1 MKKFH
6 FKLTGKTK
14 KVVISVSAGAAAVA
28 IVAGILFGLRGRGEP
43 VGVYPFSMVGM
54 TEFWGDNQESYGPVT
69 TDRIQ
74 TVFLSDTQTITKVLV
89 KEGDQVK
96 KGDVLMTYD
105 TSLSELQLER
115 KRLDVEKANLQILE
129 AREELARINK
139 LEPMGNV
146 ETSVDIPVVSTN
158 YGRELSGAYEIA
170 TADEKFDGSSPE
182 KAVICWMKDDTPV
195 NNALLRQLY
204 YQAMMNQIAN
214 AEKVPSSGSA
224 VPGDEEGENE
234 EKEPS
239 ESEEETPTPTP
250 TPTPEP
256 TPTPTPTPKP
266 TPTPT
271 PVPTPSP
278 EPTPTPPPAPIVED
292 EPEEPDAFELF
303 AMRAPES
310 IQIYC
315 SDVFDKGVVQ
325 VTKGDAVNLTF
336 TSSVT
341 DWEHSNYVTWSL
353 ALKDKDKE
361 KSGPLMGQ
369 PNGRGF
375 TVTGVTDSIGEL
387 TYVVTADYDVAK
399 LQQHVDSYEFTLRV
413 VAPPAQEVEER
424 NSFYTILK
432 VTEGNLE
439 KAPCTTWQ
447 GLKVTVYDGGG
458 FGFSFCD
465 VPGQDY
471 FFPED
476 TNDAGD
482 DFAFPDIDNGSG
494 MTAAEI
500 AKLRREQEKKI
511 TELTAAAVMTQS
523 EYNLMLREFSDGSI
537 RATLDGQVVSLLSEE
552 EARENK
558 LPMLKI
564 SDGGG
569 FYVQGSVSE
578 LVKEKLKIGQE
589 VSINDWN
596 TGGMYTGTVESIG
609 DFPIQGEDWN
619 GMGNPNASYY
629 PFRVFIDGT
638 ADLQEGSY
646 VSVTYSAAEAENG
659 IYLENPFLRT
669 DEGEPYVYVRGK
681 NGRLEKRTVTTG
693 KSLWGSYTE
702 IRSGLTADDYI
713 AFPYGK
719 TVKPGAATQES
730 DLSALYGY

>member
-1 MKKFH
+1 MKK
-6 FKLTGKTK
+6 LSVKTK
-14 KVVISVSAGAAAVA
+14 KTVISVTAGVAAAA
-28 IVAGILFGLRGRGEP
+28 ILGGVVFGLRGRGEP

-74 TVFLSDTQTITKVLV
+74 TVFLSDTQTITGVKV
-89 KEGDQVK
+89 KEGDEVK

-105 TSLSELQLER
+105 TTLSELQLER
-115 KRLDVEKANLQILE
+115 KRLDVEKANLQVRE
-129 AREELARINK
+129 AQEELARINQLK
-139 LEPMGNV
+139 PM
-146 ETSVDIPVVSTN
+146 ESVDVEVDLPVESAN

-170 TADEKFDGSSPE
+170 NPDEQYDGSSPE
-182 KAVICWMKDDTPV
+182 KAVICWLKDSTPV

-214 AEKVPSSGSA
+214 AGHTPSSGSA
-224 VPGDEEGENE
+224 EPTPEEESKDEELLL
-234 EKEPS
+234 
-239 ESEEETPTPTP
+239 EEETGNADSSGQTEENENGNNDENQGDDPNETDDTENLIQQ
-250 TPTPEP
+250 TPE
-256 TPTPTPTPKP
+256 
-266 TPTPT
+266 
-271 PVPTPSP
+271 
-278 EPTPTPPPAPIVED
+278 EPP
-292 EPEEPDAFELF
+292 EPDAFTLF

-310 IQIYC
+310 LQIYC
-315 SDVFDKGVVQ
+315 GDVYNGGIVQ
-325 VTKGDAVNLTF
+325 VTSGDAVNLTF

-353 ALKDKDKE
+353 TSNE
-361 KSGPLMGQ
+361 SGPLMGQ
-369 PNGRGF
+369 RNGRGY
-375 TVTGVTDSIGEL
+375 TVSGVTSTIGETEYTVKA
-387 TYVVTADYDVAK
+387 TYNVEGLPTLYDIYTFK
-399 LQQHVDSYEFTLRV
+399 LRV
-413 VAPPAQEVEER
+413 VAQPAEEEEER
-424 NSFYTILK
+424 SSFYTILK
-432 VTEGNLE
+432 ITEGNLE

-465 VPGQDY
+465 VPSQEF
-471 FFPED
+471 FFPEE
-476 TNDAGD
+476 AD
-482 DFAFPDIDNGSG
+482 DDYSAPEIDYGSG

-500 AKLRREQEKKI
+500 AKLCREQEKKI
-511 TELTAAAVMTQS
+511 KDLTADAVITQS

-537 RATLDGQVVSLLSEE
+537 RATLDGVVVGLLTEE
-552 EARENK
+552 EARQNK
-558 LPMLKI
+558 LPMLKV
-564 SDGGG
+564 SGGGG
-569 FYVQGSVSE
+569 FYVRGSVSE
-578 LVKEKLKIGQE
+578 LEKDKLKPGQE
-589 VSINDWN
+589 VSVNDWN
-596 TGGMYTGTVESIG
+596 TGMMYTGTVESIG
-609 DFPIQGEDWN
+609 DFPIQDEGWN

-669 DEGEPYVYVRGK
+669 DDGEPYVYVRGK

-702 IRSGLTADDYI
+702 IRSGLTADDYV

-719 TVKPGAATQES
+719 NVKPGAATAES

>member
-1 MKKFH
+1 MKK
-6 FKLTGKTK
+6 LSVKTK
-14 KVVISVSAGAAAVA
+14 KTVISVTAGVAAAA
-28 IVAGILFGLRGRGEP
+28 ILGGVVFGLRGRGEP

-74 TVFLSDTQTITKVLV
+74 TVFLSDTQTITEVKV
-89 KEGDQVK
+89 KEGDEVK

-105 TSLSELQLER
+105 TTLSELQLER
-115 KRLDVEKANLQILE
+115 KRLDVEKANLQVRE
-129 AREELARINK
+129 AQEELARINQLK
-139 LEPMGNV
+139 PM
-146 ETSVDIPVVSTN
+146 ESVDVEVDLPVESAN

-170 TADEKFDGSSPE
+170 NPDEQYDGSSPE
-182 KAVICWMKDDTPV
+182 KAVICWLKDSTPV

-214 AEKVPSSGSA
+214 AGHTPSSGSA
-224 VPGDEEGENE
+224 EPTPEEESKDEELLL
-234 EKEPS
+234 
-239 ESEEETPTPTP
+239 EEETGNADSSGQTEENENGNNDENQGDDPNETDDTENLIQQ
-250 TPTPEP
+250 TPEE
-256 TPTPTPTPKP
+256 
-266 TPTPT
+266 
-271 PVPTPSP
+271 SP
-278 EPTPTPPPAPIVED
+278 EPDDTENLIQQTPEEPP
-292 EPEEPDAFELF
+292 EPDAFTLF

-310 IQIYC
+310 LQIYC
-315 SDVFDKGVVQ
+315 GDVYNGGIVQ
-325 VTKGDAVNLTF
+325 VTSGDAVNLTF

-353 ALKDKDKE
+353 TSNE
-361 KSGPLMGQ
+361 SGPLMGQ
-369 PNGRGF
+369 RNGRGY
-375 TVTGVTDSIGEL
+375 TVSGVTSTIGETEYTVKA
-387 TYVVTADYDVAK
+387 TYNVEGLPTLDDIYTFK
-399 LQQHVDSYEFTLRV
+399 LRV
-413 VAPPAQEVEER
+413 VAQPAEEEEER
-424 NSFYTILK
+424 SSFYTILK
-432 VTEGNLE
+432 ITEGNLE

-447 GLKVTVYDGGG
+447 GLKVTAYDGGG

-465 VPGQDY
+465 APGQEF
-471 FFPED
+471 FFPEETD
-476 TNDAGD
+476 GG
-482 DFAFPDIDNGSG
+482 FSFPEIDYGSG

-511 TELTAAAVMTQS
+511 KDLTADAVITQS

-537 RATLDGQVVSLLSEE
+537 RATLDGVVVGLLTEE
-552 EARENK
+552 EARQNK
-558 LPMLKI
+558 LPMLKV
-564 SDGGG
+564 SGGGG
-569 FYVQGSVSE
+569 FYVRGSVSE
-578 LVKEKLKIGQE
+578 LEKDKLKPGQE
-589 VSINDWN
+589 VSVNDWN
-596 TGGMYTGTVESIG
+596 TGMMYTGTVESIG
-609 DFPIQGEDWN
+609 DFPIQDEGWN

-646 VSVTYSAAEAENG
+646 VSVTYSAAEAESG

-702 IRSGLTADDYI
+702 IRSGLTADDYV

-719 TVKPGAATQES
+719 TVKPGAATVES

>member
-1 MKKFH
+1 MKKLNI
-6 FKLTGKTK
+6 KLTGKTK
-14 KVVISVSAGAAAVA
+14 KIVISVSAGAAAVA
-28 IVAGILFGLRGRGEP
+28 ILAGIVFGLRGRGEP

-139 LEPMGNV
+139 LEPMEEV
-146 ETSVDIPVVSTN
+146 EISVEVPITSTN
-158 YGRELSGAYEIA
+158 YGRELKGAYEIA
-170 TADEKFDGSSPE
+170 TMEETFDGSSPE
-182 KAVICWMKDDTPV
+182 KAVVCWMKDDTPV

-214 AEKVPSSGSA
+214 AEKVPSNGSA
-224 VPGDEEGENE
+224 VPEDEEGENE
-234 EKEPS
+234 EESSEP
-239 ESEEETPTPTP
+239 EEETPTPTP

-256 TPTPTPTPKP
+256 TPTPTPTP
-266 TPTPT
+266 T
-271 PVPTPSP
+271 PVPTPPP

-292 EPEEPDAFELF
+292 EPEEPNAFELF

-325 VTKGDAVNLTF
+325 VTEGDAVNLTF

-341 DWEHSNYVTWSL
+341 DWEHSNYVTWNLSL
-353 ALKDKDKE
+353 APDE
-361 KSGPLMGQ
+361 TVTSGPLVGQ
-369 PNGRGF
+369 RNGRGF
-375 TVTGVTDSIGEL
+375 TVSGVTSTIDEIKYIVQAEYKVDGLKTL
-387 TYVVTADYDVAK
+387 TDTYK
-399 LQQHVDSYEFTLRV
+399 FTLKV
-413 VAPPAQEVEER
+413 VPQPTEDTAEV

-465 VPGQDY
+465 VPSQDY
-471 FFPED
+471 FFPES
-476 TNDAGD
+476 TED
-482 DFAFPDIDNGSG
+482 DFSYPDIDYGSG

-500 AKLRREQEKKI
+500 AKLRREQEKKL
-511 TELTAAAVMTQS
+511 TELTAAAVMAQS

-578 LVKEKLKIGQE
+578 LEKEKLEIGQE
-589 VSINDWN
+589 VTVNDWN

-609 DFPIQGEDWN
+609 DFPIQGEGWN

-629 PFRVFIDGT
+629 PFRVFLDGT
-638 ADLQEGSY
+638 ANLQEGSY

-681 NGRLEKRTVTTG
+681 NGRLEKRIVTTG

-702 IRSGLTADDYI
+702 IRSGLTADDYV

>member
-1 MKKFH
+1 MKKLNI
-6 FKLTGKTK
+6 KLAGKTK
-14 KVVISVSAGAAAVA
+14 KVVISVSAGVAAVA
-28 IVAGILFGLRGRGEP
+28 IVAGIVFGFRGRGEP

-105 TSLSELQLER
+105 TALSELQLER

-139 LEPMGNV
+139 LEPMEEV
-146 ETSVDIPVVSTN
+146 EISVESSTSSTN
-158 YGRELSGAYEIA
+158 YGRDISEAKYEIHPDSGYNGSSAEKTPEVRLSTDRPLDNSLLKKLYA
-170 TADEKFDGSSPE
+170 TAVSLQSENAEKPGSSPSALPEEGVEE
-182 KAVICWMKDDTPV
+182 KT
-195 NNALLRQLY
+195 
-204 YQAMMNQIAN
+204 
-214 AEKVPSSGSA
+214 
-224 VPGDEEGENE
+224 PGDEKDPPTDEDQNVPEDEELLLEEDDIKPPEDEKESDNDNQQSLLLPVTTDE
-234 EKEPS
+234 EKT
-239 ESEEETPTPTP
+239 ETDTFRLTA
-250 TPTPEP
+250 
-256 TPTPTPTPKP
+256 PK
-266 TPTPT
+266 
-271 PVPTPSP
+271 
-278 EPTPTPPPAPIVED
+278 
-292 EPEEPDAFELF
+292 
-303 AMRAPES
+303 S
-310 IQIYC
+310 INII
-315 SDVFDKGVVQ
+315 SRNVSRFDTIHVR
-325 VTKGDAVNLTF
+325 KGDAVNLFF
-336 TSSVT
+336 TT
-341 DWEHSNYVTWSL
+341 DIQQNVHKEHVEWVINKPL
-353 ALKDKDKE
+353 
-361 KSGPLMGQ
+361 SGPLQGMT
-369 PNGRGF
+369 NGVGNYTLSGIPETVGTPIDYEIIAIYTLDGEKTVSLPFAFSLSVEDKEEDKQWSNEFYMVLR
-375 TVTGVTDSIGEL
+375 VTGTDQQYAPKTVWQGIR
-387 TYVVTADYDVAK
+387 VTA
-399 LQQHVDSYEFTLRV
+399 
-413 VAPPAQEVEER
+413 
-424 NSFYTILK
+424 
-432 VTEGNLE
+432 
-439 KAPCTTWQ
+439 
-447 GLKVTVYDGGG
+447 YDGGS
-458 FGFSFCD
+458 FGF
-465 VPGQDY
+465 QLY
-471 FFPED
+471 
-476 TNDAGD
+476 DAPIAD
-482 DFAFPDIDNGSG
+482 PMEQEASIDFSYPDIDFGSG

-552 EARENK
+552 ESRENK
-558 LPMLKI
+558 LPMLKV

-578 LVKEKLKIGQE
+578 LEKEKLKIGQE

-609 DFPIQGEDWN
+609 DFPIQGDGWN

-646 VSVTYSAAEAENG
+646 VSVTYSSAEAENG

-702 IRSGLTADDYI
+702 IRSGLTADDYV

>member
-1 MKKFH
+1 MKK
-6 FKLTGKTK
+6 LSVKTK
-14 KVVISVSAGAAAVA
+14 KTVISVTAGVAAAA
-28 IVAGILFGLRGRGEP
+28 ILGGVVFGLRGRGEP

-74 TVFLSDTQTITKVLV
+74 TVFLSDTQTITGVKV
-89 KEGDQVK
+89 KEGDEVK

-105 TSLSELQLER
+105 TTLSELQLER
-115 KRLDVEKANLQILE
+115 KRLDVEKANLQVRE
-129 AREELARINK
+129 AQEELARINQLK
-139 LEPMGNV
+139 PM
-146 ETSVDIPVVSTN
+146 ESVDVEVDLPVESAN

-170 TADEKFDGSSPE
+170 NPDEQYDGSSPE
-182 KAVICWMKDDTPV
+182 KAVICWLKDSTPV

-214 AEKVPSSGSA
+214 DERIPSSGSA
-224 VPGDEEGENE
+224 EPTPEEESKDEELLL
-234 EKEPS
+234 
-239 ESEEETPTPTP
+239 EEETGNADSSGQTEENENGNNDENQGDDPNETDDTENLIQQ
-250 TPTPEP
+250 TPED
-256 TPTPTPTPKP
+256 
-266 TPTPT
+266 
-271 PVPTPSP
+271 
-278 EPTPTPPPAPIVED
+278 PP
-292 EPEEPDAFELF
+292 EPDAFTLF

-310 IQIYC
+310 LQIYC
-315 SDVFDKGVVQ
+315 GDVYNGGIVQ
-325 VTKGDAVNLTF
+325 VTSGDAVNLTF

-353 ALKDKDKE
+353 TSNE
-361 KSGPLMGQ
+361 SGPLMGQ
-369 PNGRGF
+369 RNGRGY
-375 TVTGVTDSIGEL
+375 TVSGVTSTIGETEYTVKA
-387 TYVVTADYDVAK
+387 TYNVEGLPTLDDIYTFK
-399 LQQHVDSYEFTLRV
+399 LRV
-413 VAPPAQEVEER
+413 VAQPAEEEEER
-424 NSFYTILK
+424 SSFYTILK
-432 VTEGNLE
+432 ITEGNLE

-447 GLKVTVYDGGG
+447 GLKVTAYDGGG

-465 VPGQDY
+465 APGQEF
-471 FFPED
+471 FFPEETD
-476 TNDAGD
+476 GG
-482 DFAFPDIDNGSG
+482 FSFPEIDYGSG

-500 AKLRREQEKKI
+500 AKLCREQEKKI
-511 TELTAAAVMTQS
+511 KDLTADAVITQS

-537 RATLDGQVVSLLSEE
+537 RATLDGVVVGLLTEE
-552 EARENK
+552 EARQNK
-558 LPMLKI
+558 LPMLKV
-564 SDGGG
+564 SGGGG
-569 FYVQGSVSE
+569 FYVRGSVSE
-578 LVKEKLKIGQE
+578 LEKDKLKPGQE
-589 VSINDWN
+589 VSVNDWN
-596 TGGMYTGTVESIG
+596 TGMMYTGTVESIG
-609 DFPIQGEDWN
+609 DFPIQDEGWN

-669 DEGEPYVYVRGK
+669 DDGEPYVYVRGK

-702 IRSGLTADDYI
+702 IRSGLTADDYV